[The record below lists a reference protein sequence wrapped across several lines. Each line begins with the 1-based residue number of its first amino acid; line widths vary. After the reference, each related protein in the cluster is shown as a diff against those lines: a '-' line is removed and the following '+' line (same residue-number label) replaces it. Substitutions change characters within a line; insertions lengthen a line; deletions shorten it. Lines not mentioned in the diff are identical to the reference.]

1 MARPKIVE
9 VDYYQFSE
17 RLRRATDAGKRL
29 EKSDQP
35 EWDNFVAAQNVNEV
49 AMASWGRS
57 KFENTTP
64 VIINDGGSWQ
74 GYYVFSKEDEA
85 CLKWTLTD

>member
-9 VDYYQFSE
+9 VDYYQFSK
-17 RLRRATDAGKRL
+17 RLRTAIDAGKRL

-35 EWDNFVAAQNVNEV
+35 EWDEFVAAQKVNEV

-57 KFENTTP
+57 KFANTVP
-64 VIINDGGSWQ
+64 VIINDGGSWE
-74 GYYVFSKEDEA
+74 GYYVYSTDDEA
-85 CLKWTLTD
+85 CLKWTFSD